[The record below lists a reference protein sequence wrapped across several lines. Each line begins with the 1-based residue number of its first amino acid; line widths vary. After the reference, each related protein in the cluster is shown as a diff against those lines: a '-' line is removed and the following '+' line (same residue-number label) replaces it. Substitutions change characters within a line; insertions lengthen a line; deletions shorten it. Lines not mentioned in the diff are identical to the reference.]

1 MLDIVRAGAEYAPF
15 YAPLL
20 NGMPVKLTDA
30 KLRNLSAPGKHAD
43 GGGLYLEVTPAG
55 GRYWRLKYRFAG
67 KEKRLA
73 FGVYPA
79 VGLKDAR
86 ECRDAAKQV
95 LGRGEDPGE
104 ARKAAK
110 AKVATEAANSFQVVA
125 LEWHKA
131 NAKKWAEVTAA
142 KTLTHLEADVFTAI
156 GNRPVAAVKPP
167 ELLAML
173 RKVEARGAAY
183 TATRLRELCGQI
195 FRYAIAT
202 GRADHNPAADLV
214 KTIILPGVKH
224 RPAITDRRQFG
235 EFLRDL
241 RGYQAADR
249 LTLLA
254 TRLAL
259 LTFVRSQE
267 LRLAQWDEID
277 FDASEWRIP
286 AARMKMGKGS
296 NQAHVVPLSQAA
308 VETLKEIQP
317 ITGDATNV
325 FPNSFGAD
333 GFMSENTIGRML
345 IRMGYQGKQT
355 LHGFRAS
362 ARSVLSERGWT
373 VAALE
378 RQLDHAERSKVVAAY
393 ARSEHLEERRRIM
406 NDWGAVVAALESGDN
421 VVPLQRVA

>member
-1 MLDIVRAGAEYAPF
+1 M
-15 YAPLL
+15 
-20 NGMPVKLTDA
+20 KLTDA
-30 KLRNLSAPGKHAD
+30 KLRNLTLPGKHAD
-43 GGGLYLEVTPAG
+43 GGGLYLEVLPTG
-55 GRYWRLKYRFAG
+55 GRYWRLKYRFGG

-86 ECRDAAKQV
+86 EQREIAKQF

-110 AKVATEAANSFQVVA
+110 VKVSTEAANSFQAVA
-125 LEWHKA
+125 LDWHKA
-131 NAKKWAEVTAA
+131 NSKRWSNVTAA
-142 KTLTHLEADVFTAI
+142 KTMTHLLSDVFTVI
-156 GNRPVAAVKPP
+156 GNRPIATVTPP

-173 RKVEARGAAY
+173 RKVESRGAAY

-195 FRYAIAT
+195 FRYGIAT
-202 GRADHNPAADLV
+202 GRATYNPAADLV
-214 KTIILPGVKH
+214 KTIVLPGVKH
-224 RPAITDRRQFG
+224 RPAITDRREFG
-235 EFLRDL
+235 TLLRDL
-241 RGYQAADR
+241 QSYQAADR

-267 LRLAQWDEID
+267 LRLAQWREID
-277 FDASEWRIP
+277 FDSREWRIP
-286 AARMKMGKGS
+286 AARMKMGKGL
-296 NQAHVVPLSQAA
+296 NQAHIVPLSQAA
-308 VETLKEIQP
+308 VETLKAIHLL
-317 ITGDATNV
+317 TSDTTNV

-345 IRMGYQGKQT
+345 IRMGYQGRQT

-362 ARSVLSERGWT
+362 ARSLLSERGWS

-393 ARSEHLEERRRIM
+393 ARSEHLSERRLIM
-406 NDWGAVVAALESGDN
+406 DDWGALVTALEAGQSGSPILTSEGSD
-421 VVPLQRVA
+421 R